1 MLQWWSLL
9 WAELPQSLAPMAE
22 VKFAYSVCGHAG
34 CYVTFAV
41 FVLLT
46 PLQISTDVFCILTL
60 LVLLNNSE
68 LALLLFPPLYQNK
81 CEGEN
86 PCCLGSVSLFMN
98 QRMLDH
104 NYPCTITMV
113 QNPGKA
119 GCYLPF
125 FSECSI
131 CPHPQCRDAGGS
143 SMRVIIISAAVLY
156 ACSISETGNGVPF
169 LFPGHT
175 SLVPLFTASAVT
187 CRGGCSALRGQLH
200 FRAGVAVQIANH
212 SNSITVI
219 SWKRRSVRGVNR
231 TGKERKAY
239 KLLCSGPV

>member
-1 MLQWWSLL
+1 MLSWISFPIYEPENAGSQLPMYNYLQWCKIQKSWM
-9 WAELPQSLAPMAE
+9 LP
-22 VKFAYSVCGHAG
+22 
-34 CYVTFAV
+34 
-41 FVLLT
+41 
-46 PLQISTDVFCILTL
+46 
-60 LVLLNNSE
+60 
-68 LALLLFPPLYQNK
+68 
-81 CEGEN
+81 
-86 PCCLGSVSLFMN
+86 
-98 QRMLDH
+98 
-104 NYPCTITMV
+104 
-113 QNPGKA
+113 
-119 GCYLPF
+119 PF
-125 FSECSI
+125 FLSECSI
-131 CPHPQCRDAGGS
+131 CPHPQCRDPGGS

-219 SWKRRSVRGVNR
+219 SWKRCSVRGVNR
-231 TGKERKAY
+231 TGNERKAY